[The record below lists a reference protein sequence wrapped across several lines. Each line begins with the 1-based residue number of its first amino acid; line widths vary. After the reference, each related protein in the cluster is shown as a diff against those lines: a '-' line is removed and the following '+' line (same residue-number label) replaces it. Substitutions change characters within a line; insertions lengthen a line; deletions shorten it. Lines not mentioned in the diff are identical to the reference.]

1 MLCNFNLKHRKAYQS
16 SQFSIMDGEKFAQR
30 PIFLLYSN
38 YQYFELMGNRV
49 MRSTN
54 FILEINVT
62 IPLDEH
68 TTSEIIPSHTNST
81 AS

>member
-1 MLCNFNLKHRKAYQS
+1 
-16 SQFSIMDGEKFAQR
+16 MDDEKFAQR

-38 YQYFELMGNRV
+38 YQYLELMGNQV
-49 MRSTN
+49 TRSTN

-68 TTSEIIPSHTNST
+68 TTSEIIPSHTQYLQHQRKAPYLEQIQLLHRLT
-81 AS
+81 RQ

>member
-1 MLCNFNLKHRKAYQS
+1 LKHGKAHQS
-16 SQFSIMDGEKFAQR
+16 SQLSIMDDEKFAQR

-49 MRSTN
+49 TTSTN

-62 IPLDEH
+62 IPLDEN
-68 TTSEIIPSHTNST
+68 TTSEIIPSHTQYLQHQLK
-81 AS
+81 AP